1 MCFQKAAFARRDDG
15 PAIFLSRRTLPWS
28 ETQDLCATGQGV
40 LHFTAVPSYFTTSG
54 FADYDVRMA
63 ETSLPERRA
72 NV

>member
-1 MCFQKAAFARRDDG
+1 MVGNPGSVCNVAG
-15 PAIFLSRRTLPWS
+15 SCTL
-28 ETQDLCATGQGV
+28 
-40 LHFTAVPSYFTTSG
+40 TAVPSYFTTSG